1 MLSTSLDLGVST
13 LNEFLLFLP
22 RVAKPFAMMS
32 NFHSFAAVAVFIVVI
47 AVFQVQGR
55 PRRFY
60 MEENKENSV

>member
-1 MLSTSLDLGVST
+1 M
-13 LNEFLLFLP
+13 NEFLLFLP
-22 RVAKPFAMMS
+22 RVAKLFAMMS
-32 NFHSFAAVAVFIVVI
+32 NFHSFAAVAVSIVVI